1 LVQSYRSSF
10 FEWRVREVSQWAY
23 IVR

>member
-10 FEWRVREVSQWAY
+10 FKWRVREVSQWAY